1 MSTMANM
8 GRDLQPMK
16 TLTIRLDESDIQEIE
31 AIQEEEHIGTING
44 VIRHSIRKTRILETL
59 LSQLAGLFTQE
70 WAIDPEKLKELN
82 NKYGFIQTKL
92 F

>member
-1 MSTMANM
+1 
-8 GRDLQPMK
+8 MK

-31 AIQEEEHIGTING
+31 TIQEEEHIGTING